1 MSTLPR
7 PRSDPAHRRRRIAFV
22 AVASAAHLAAVAA
35 LSALPPRPGVPAGTG
50 GHVITAEAIVEE
62 AAAAP
67 GPEAA
72 APVPEQ
78 PKETAETSPQAPETA
93 EPLPTTPAPPAPPPE
108 PDPVEATEHAP
119 RPPEV
124 VKPPKPEPRR
134 PVEPRPRKPKKP
146 REPTVAA
153 TRPPRV
159 ERAEAPPSEVATGSA
174 GTAEGK
180 AAGGRGRTETAAAPS
195 GSVLAAYAA
204 LIAAEIERHKY
215 YPPAAREAGLS
226 GTVSVAFTIGPSGTV
241 VSHAVTRSSGAP
253 ALDAVV
259 PSMMAATRVPPPP
272 GGRFRG
278 TIAVRFS
285 VGR

>member
-7 PRSDPAHRRRRIAFV
+7 PRSDHAHRRRRIAFV
-22 AVASAAHLAAVAA
+22 AVATAGHLAAMAA

-62 AAAAP
+62 AAAP

-72 APVPEQ
+72 APVP
-78 PKETAETSPQAPETA
+78 PAETAETPPKAPEPA
-93 EPLPTTPAPPAPPPE
+93 EPPPPTPEPVAPPPE
-108 PDPVEATEHAP
+108 PAPIEATEPAP
-119 RPPEV
+119 KKPAEV
-124 VKPPKPEPRR
+124 EPPKPEPRR

-146 REPTVAA
+146 RDAAAVAA
-153 TRPPRV
+153 RPPRV
-159 ERAEAPPSEVATGSA
+159 ERAEAPPSAVATGSA
-174 GTAEGK
+174 GSAEGK
-180 AAGGRGRTETAAAPS
+180 AANGRGRTEAAAAPS

-204 LIAAEIERHKY
+204 LVAAEIERHKY

>member
-1 MSTLPR
+1 MSPLPAQHPDR
-7 PRSDPAHRRRRIAFV
+7 AHRRRRIAFV
-22 AVASAAHLAAVAA
+22 AVATAGHLAAMAA
-35 LSALPPRPGVPAGTG
+35 LSALPPHPGVPAGVG

-67 GPEAA
+67 GPVAASPTPTLPAEAA
-72 APVPEQ
+72 
-78 PKETAETSPQAPETA
+78 PKEPETA
-93 EPLPTTPAPPAPPPE
+93 EPPPPMPEQQTPPPE
-108 PDPVEATEHAP
+108 PDPIEAREPAP
-119 RPPEV
+119 KKPAEV
-124 VKPPKPEPRR
+124 RPPKPEPRR
-134 PVEPRPRKPKKP
+134 PVEPRPHKPKK
-146 REPTVAA
+146 PTVAA

-159 ERAEAPPSEVATGSA
+159 ERSEAPPSAVATGSA
-174 GTAEGK
+174 GPAEGK
-180 AAGGRGRTETAAAPS
+180 AASGRGQTDAAGAPS

-204 LIAAEIERHKY
+204 LVAAEIERHKY

>member
-7 PRSDPAHRRRRIAFV
+7 PRSDHAHRRRRIAFV
-22 AVASAAHLAAVAA
+22 AVATAAHLAAVAA

-72 APVPEQ
+72 APVP
-78 PKETAETSPQAPETA
+78 PAETAEASTKQPETA
-93 EPLPTTPAPPAPPPE
+93 EPPPTSEPIAPPPE
-108 PDPVEATEHAP
+108 PAPIEATEPAP
-119 RPPEV
+119 KKPAEV
-124 VKPPKPEPRR
+124 MPPKPEPRR

-146 REPTVAA
+146 REPAVAA

-159 ERAEAPPSEVATGSA
+159 ERAEAPPSAVATGSA
-174 GTAEGK
+174 GTSEGK
-180 AAGGRGRTETAAAPS
+180 AANGRGRTEAAAAPS

-204 LIAAEIERHKY
+204 LVASEIERHKY